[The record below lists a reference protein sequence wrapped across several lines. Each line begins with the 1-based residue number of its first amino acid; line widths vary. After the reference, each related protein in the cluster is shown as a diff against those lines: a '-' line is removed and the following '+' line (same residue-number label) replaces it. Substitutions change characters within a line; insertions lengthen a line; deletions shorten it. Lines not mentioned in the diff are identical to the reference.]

1 MATARQI
8 AVGIA
13 IACAVAVTLAALAMV
28 VCGIFC
34 PPLVIPMV
42 PVFFKFAAVFF
53 AVAATAMLSLEL
65 LKIVNYATKTTP
77 NPAAQPPA
85 APAPAN

>member
-13 IACAVAVTLAALAMV
+13 IACAASVTLAALAMV

-42 PVFFKFAAVFF
+42 SAFFKFAAVFF
-53 AVAATAMLSLEL
+53 AIVATAMLSLEL
-65 LKIVNYATKTTP
+65 LKVINYATKTTP
-77 NPAAQPPA
+77 NPAAAP
-85 APAPAN
+85 PAPAT